1 MNLSTIFTAV
11 AFKELAQ
18 VDLPGGSHQHEV
30 NGSGRLKSF
39 FRTSEAVS
47 GIIKWYYFADDEETL
62 QEDGT
67 YKFYD
72 PRAKTVEQTG
82 RSEWRLYYTG
92 KFLRCAN
99 PGDVLILARTA
110 SKEEI
115 YGLVFQSN
123 SNILRAAKSLLALED
138 TRPLFQHILPDELS
152 ERELE
157 TTSSLI
163 LNQLGIPLILPVKR
177 TDEELV
183 VQKFGKLFPTTAR
196 LSLLAREEVDVDLTN
211 PDETLL
217 RWIQREEELFRA
229 LEKTVVQE
237 KLDHGFDGVDD
248 FIKYSLSVQNRRKSR
263 MGYALQHHLK
273 ALLDAYKISY
283 NSQTTTE
290 GKNTP
295 DFLFPGKKEYHNPN
309 FNNEYLT
316 MLAAKST
323 VKERWRQVLTEANR
337 IPEKHLCTLEPGI
350 SVDQTNEMKQRKVK
364 LVIPGKLLEE
374 TYTASQRKEAMTI
387 NDFLSLVLSKQ
398 TLIHKL

>member
-1 MNLSTIFTAV
+1 MNLSNIFSAI
-11 AFKELAQ
+11 AYKELAQ
-18 VDLPGGSHQHEV
+18 VDLPGRSHQHEV

-47 GIIKWYYFADDEETL
+47 GIIRWYYFADNVETL

-67 YKFYD
+67 YTFYD
-72 PRAKTVEQTG
+72 PRARSVERTG

-92 KFLRCAN
+92 KFLQCAD

-110 SKEEI
+110 NTEEI

-123 SNILRAAKSLLALED
+123 SNILRAAKSLLVLED

-157 TTSSLI
+157 ATSSLI
-163 LNQLGIPLILPVKR
+163 LNQLGIPLNLPVKR

-183 VQKFGKLFPTTAR
+183 VQKFGKSFPTTAR
-196 LSLLAREEVDVDLTN
+196 LSLLAREEVDVDLSN

-229 LEKTVVQE
+229 LEKIVVQE
-237 KLDHGFDGVDD
+237 KLDNGFEGVDD

-263 MGYALQHHLK
+263 MGYALQNHLK
-273 ALLDAYKISY
+273 VLLEVYKVSY
-283 NSQTTTE
+283 TSQAKTE

-295 DFLFPGKKEYHNPN
+295 DFLFPGKREYHNLD
-309 FNNEYLT
+309 FNSEYLT

-323 VKERWRQVLTEANR
+323 VKERWRQILTEANR

-350 SVDQTNEMKQRKVK
+350 SVDQTNEMKQQKVK
-364 LVIPGKLLEE
+364 LVIPAHLLEE
-374 TYTASQRKEAMTI
+374 TYTEAQQKEAITI
-387 NDFLSLVLSKQ
+387 SNFLSLVLSKQ
-398 TLIHKL
+398 KLTDSL